1 MATTIAKKR
10 HHFIT
15 PLGSDERSQSGLF
28 NCAMNGASDA
38 PILAVNERA
47 PADLPIPSEC
57 RQLIRC
63 GALVAVNSLGG
74 KDSQAMTILLLRL
87 VPRDQ
92 IFVVYA
98 PLGEVEWPGTI
109 EHIENTIPP
118 GVPLI
123 MAPVTSGKTLL
134 EQVEERG
141 MWPSNS
147 ARWCTSGT
155 KRGPIERELRRYLKA
170 HPRLEGRLVNALG
183 LRRDESRDRARRIPW
198 RRNERMSVAGRV
210 VFDWLPIFDLTTEDV
225 FRVIAEDGQSPHPVY
240 SLGLTRCSCSFCIF
254 ASRSDL
260 RRAAELRPDLYAK
273 YAQLEWRIAHT
284 LSPTRKYL
292 PELTGIPVD
301 SAVRML
307 LRPRGLK
314 GDPPTRPRARSV
326 SR

>member
-1 MATTIAKKR
+1 MSNP
-10 HHFIT
+10 F
-15 PLGSDERSQSGLF
+15 
-28 NCAMNGASDA
+28 
-38 PILAVNERA
+38 
-47 PADLPIPSEC
+47 ADLPVPPEC
-57 RQLIRC
+57 RETIRA
-63 GALVAVNSLGG
+63 GALVAISHSGG
-74 KDSQAMTILLLRL
+74 KDSQAMTILLSRL

-92 IFVVYA
+92 LIVVHA
-98 PLGEVEWPGTI
+98 PLGEVEWPGTVF
-109 EHIENTIPP
+109 HIENTIPP

-141 MWPSNS
+141 MWPSSS
-147 ARWCTSGT
+147 ARWCTSGA

-170 HPRLEGRLVNALG
+170 HPRFEGRLVNALG

-198 RRNERMSVAGRV
+198 RRNERMSVAGRE
-210 VFDWLPIFDLTTEDV
+210 VFDWLPVFELTTENV
-225 FRVIAEDGQSPHPVY
+225 FRVIAEAGQSPHPVY
-240 SLGLTRCSCSFCIF
+240 SFGLTRCSCSFCIF

-273 YAQLEWRIAHT
+273 YAQLERRIAHT

-301 SAVRML
+301 SAVPT
-307 LRPRGLK
+307 PRRRRVLK
-314 GDPPTRPRARSV
+314 GDPSSRPRARSV